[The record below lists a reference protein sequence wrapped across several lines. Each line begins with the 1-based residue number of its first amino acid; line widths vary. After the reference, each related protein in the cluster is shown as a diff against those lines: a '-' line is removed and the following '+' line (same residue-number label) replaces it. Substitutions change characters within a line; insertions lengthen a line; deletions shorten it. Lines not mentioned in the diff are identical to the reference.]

1 MKKRWLALALT
12 VPLVLGA
19 CSKDE
24 EKVTEPKTQQEDKKG
39 MSEAQEKNLALTH
52 QTSIQNDKLTLA
64 VTLENKNNEEVTLA
78 FEKGNA
84 LDVIIRD
91 QNGNVFD
98 KVTLNVEGD
107 NSLTLGKGK
116 TYAWKYSGDLNKQ
129 YGTYSVTAV
138 AHLKDKDGNTID
150 RTHQFDVKYAQE
162 EVEKSSDTATTEYQP
177 SKAETLVYQNND
189 GSGNDINEEYLYF
202 GDGYT
207 QAYNSMIGGNVIYY
221 TDATGYYRVYTDTG
235 SKKGNIID
243 QITPKKEM
251 LVKLPAK
258 KGDTWKTEN
267 ITYVTENVNAT
278 IKTAYGDLSDV
289 VVVSAN
295 MGQKVRFYYHPDY
308 GMVKTEV
315 EASNGNYQSL
325 YELKSIK

>member
-1 MKKRWLALALT
+1 MKKRWIALALT

-24 EKVTEPKTQQEDKKG
+24 EKTSEPKSQQEVKKGVTNTQQEKLVL
-39 MSEAQEKNLALTH
+39 SH
-52 QTSIQNDKLTLA
+52 QTNIQNDKLSISITL
-64 VTLENKNNEEVTLA
+64 TNENDKEVALNFEE
-78 FEKGNA
+78 GQA

-91 QNGNVFD
+91 QNEKVFD
-98 KVTLNVEGD
+98 KVTLNIEGG
-107 NSLTLGKGK
+107 NSLTLPKGK
-116 TYAWKYSGDLNKQ
+116 SYTWTYSGALNKQ
-129 YGTYSVTAV
+129 YGTYEVTAN
-138 AHLKDKDGNTID
+138 AHIKDNDGNVEDKTEK
-150 RTHQFDVKYAQE
+150 FDVKYAQE
-162 EVEKSSDTATTEYQP
+162 VKESTETATTEYQP
-177 SKAETLVYQNND
+177 SKAQTLVYQNND
-189 GSGNDINEEYLYF
+189 GSGNDIKEEYLYF

-221 TDATGYYRVYTDTG
+221 TDNTGYYRVYTDTG

-258 KGDTWKTEN
+258 QGDTWKTEN
-267 ITYVTENVNAT
+267 ITYVTESVNAT
-278 IKTAYGDLSDV
+278 VDTAYGKLTDV
-289 VVVSAN
+289 VVIAAN
-295 MGQKVRFYYHPDY
+295 MGQKVRFYYHSDY

-315 EASNGNYQSL
+315 EASGGKYQSL